1 MGKVILESQRS
12 SNMIVPLSILPG
24 LCLLPNVK
32 GGFEVDGPVKV
43 KQANSLSAAPGKTT
57 SKLQRGNSI
66 MSNHFVTN
74 KIPLLSK
81 YNYSETTSSF

>member
-1 MGKVILESQRS
+1 MGKVIQESQRS
-12 SNMIVPLSILPG
+12 SNMIVPLSILPE
-24 LCLLPNVK
+24 LCLLSNVK

-43 KQANSLSAAPGKTT
+43 KQANSLSAAPGKTS
-57 SKLQRGNSI
+57 SKLQKGNSL

-81 YNYSETTSSF
+81 QNYSEITSSF

>member
-12 SNMIVPLSILPG
+12 SNMIVPLSILQG

-57 SKLQRGNSI
+57 SRLQKGNSK
-66 MSNHFVTN
+66 MSNHFVT
-74 KIPLLSK
+74 
-81 YNYSETTSSF
+81 SSI